1 MYFRIQRISSSMT
14 MFFRIFIDVPHH
26 GQHFLQSNE
35 CSSGTPENVKTKCQ
49 IQFDIDRISSDF
61 ERIMQIINTLHFISV
76 NDKMPYASIFNRIGF
91 FQKNPL
97 K

>member
-1 MYFRIQRISSSMT
+1 MT

-26 GQHFLQSNE
+26 GQNFLQSNE

-49 IQFDIDRISSDF
+49 IQFDIDKISSDF
-61 ERIMQIINTLHFISV
+61 EGIMQIINTLRFISI
-76 NDKMPYASIFNRIGF
+76 NNKMPYASIFYRIGSL
-91 FQKNPL
+91 QKNPL